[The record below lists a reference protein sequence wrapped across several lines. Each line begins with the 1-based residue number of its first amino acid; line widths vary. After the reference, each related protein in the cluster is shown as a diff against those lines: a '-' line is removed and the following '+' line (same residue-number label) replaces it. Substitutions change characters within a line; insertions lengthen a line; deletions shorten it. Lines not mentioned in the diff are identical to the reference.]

1 MKLKLSW
8 MRIKRKNQDNKVFQM
23 KFWDKIEKYE
33 HILKFF
39 DFFNAILLSF
49 QTFSIMQDSKGVD

>member
-1 MKLKLSW
+1 

-23 KFWDKIEKYE
+23 KFGDKIEKSE

-49 QTFSIMQDSKGVD
+49 QTFSIMQNSKGVD

>member
-1 MKLKLSW
+1 

-23 KFWDKIEKYE
+23 KFGDKIEKSE

-49 QTFSIMQDSKGVD
+49 QTFSILQNSKRVD